1 MVGGYRLRSGDT
13 HCVNGAAEFLRHTL
27 NSLRLHLAVGLVR
40 ADSGFPHASVL
51 DELELWRMPSVM
63 ATRLTK
69 PIQSVCWHDDA
80 AWEKVDMEGMEV
92 HEIEAEQVGRR
103 ILVLRHWIARRL
115 EAGWKMLLNVP
126 GYRFQALVT
135 NLLQNMKALAVW
147 RRYNGGRTSRTES
160 RNLGG
165 QFGVK
170 RLAGKGFWA
179 TESLHRIAMTA
190 YNLWVLLQRRLGLEG
205 YVQLLTLR

>member
-1 MVGGYRLRSGDT
+1 VVGGYRLRSGNT

-51 DELELWRMPSVM
+51 DELELWRMPYVM

-69 PIQSVCWHDDA
+69 PIQSACRHDDA
-80 AWEKVDMEGMEV
+80 VWEKIDMEGMEV
-92 HEIEAEQVGRR
+92 QVIEAEQVGRR

-115 EAGWKMLLNVP
+115 EAGWKMLLNGP

-147 RRYNGGRTSRTES
+147 RRYNGGADIENRVKE
-160 RNLGG
+160 LGG
-165 QFGVK
+165 PVRSEVAGLQGLLGDGV
-170 RLAGKGFWA
+170 AAPDGDDG
-179 TESLHRIAMTA
+179 
-190 YNLWVLLQRRLGLEG
+190 LQPVGPAAKTTG
-205 YVQLLTLR
+205 T

>member
-1 MVGGYRLRSGDT
+1 M
-13 HCVNGAAEFLRHTL
+13 
-27 NSLRLHLAVGLVR
+27 GLVR

-51 DELELWRMPSVM
+51 DELELWSMPYVM

-69 PIQSVCWHDDA
+69 SIQSACRHDDA
-80 AWEKVDMEGMEV
+80 AWEKIDMEGMEV
-92 HEIEAEQVGRR
+92 QEIEAEQVGRR

-147 RRYNGGRTSRTES
+147 RRYNGGGRTSRTES

-170 RLAGKGFWA
+170 RLACKGFWA
-179 TESLHRIAMTA
+179 TESMHRMAMTA